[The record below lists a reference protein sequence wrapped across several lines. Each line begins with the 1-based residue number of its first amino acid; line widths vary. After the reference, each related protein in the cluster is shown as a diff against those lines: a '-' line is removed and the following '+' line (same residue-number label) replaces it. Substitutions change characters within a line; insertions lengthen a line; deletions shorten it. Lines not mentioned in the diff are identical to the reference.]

1 MTEAK
6 SNIWPSATGI
16 LRDLTKGEGAK
27 GPFARFK
34 IEIAYKDKPGTFTK
48 KCAAFG
54 DMVAV
59 VEALG
64 VGNRI
69 RVRGPEDTGSFVNA
83 EGKTI
88 TTKTIMVR
96 SAEIKPVQVEAE
108 ATDMAAAA

>member
-16 LRDLTKGEGAK
+16 LRDFTKGEGAK

-34 IEIAYKDKPGTFTK
+34 IEIAYTDKPGTFTK
-48 KCAAFG
+48 RCAAFG
-54 DMVAV
+54 DMVAT

-64 VGNRI
+64 EGNRI
-69 RVRGPEDTGSFVNA
+69 RVRGPADKGSFVNA

-88 TTKTIMVR
+88 NTTTIIVR
-96 SAEIKPVQVEAE
+96 AAESKPVKVEAE
-108 ATDMAAAA
+108 AEMAAAA